1 MIWILRV
8 RECIQFVVLGLVLGE
23 LLAAVA
29 RHDTLNHIQLL
40 GSVVEVIDVDAL
52 DVVVV
57 GIHPDDMV

>member
-23 LLAAVA
+23 LLAAVT